1 MAMRAQQKGLEFIL
15 MIAPEIPAGVMGDPG
30 RIRQILLNLTGNALK
45 FTHKGEISVSVTP
58 EFERNDSVHLRFSVR
73 DTGIGIPP
81 DKQERIFSAFSQ
93 ADSSTTRKY
102 GGTGLGLSIC
112 RKLVELMKGKIGLL
126 SREGAGSEFW
136 FTLSLKKQKDLP
148 ERVRPGTIE
157 NSRIIAVDD
166 NSTNRRLIS
175 LLLDSWKCDYS
186 IASGGAAALET
197 LRRGTAGGRPFEIA
211 ILDMQMPEMD
221 GEELGRRI
229 IEDETIETPKMVVM
243 SSMGARGDAAR
254 LHELGFSAYLT
265 KPVKQ
270 SQLYDCLA
278 RIRGQTFVEEKTP
291 LITKYSLKESR
302 KASISILVAEDN
314 PVNQLVAVKI
324 LEKQGYRADVAA
336 NGLLAVK
343 ALEERPYDIVFMD
356 CQMPV
361 LDGYE
366 ASKKIRKEGLGKPGL
381 VIIAM
386 TANALKG
393 DREKCIQAGMDDYIA
408 KPVTPDHWRRCLT
421 DGRGNSSR
429 RLRNLWNT
437 VHLSMPPG
445 LRRTST
451 ETPTQ

>member
-1 MAMRAQQKGLEFIL
+1 M
-15 MIAPEIPAGVMGDPG
+15 
-30 RIRQILLNLTGNALK
+30 
-45 FTHKGEISVSVTP
+45 
-58 EFERNDSVHLRFSVR
+58 
-73 DTGIGIPP
+73 
-81 DKQERIFSAFSQ
+81 
-93 ADSSTTRKY
+93 
-102 GGTGLGLSIC
+102 
-112 RKLVELMKGKIGLL
+112 
-126 SREGAGSEFW
+126 
-136 FTLSLKKQKDLP
+136 
-148 ERVRPGTIE
+148 
-157 NSRIIAVDD
+157 DD

-366 ASKKIRKEGLGKPGL
+366 ASKRYGRKAWETR
-381 VIIAM
+381 A
-386 TANALKG
+386 G
-393 DREKCIQAGMDDYIA
+393 DNRHDRQC
-408 KPVTPDHWRRCLT
+408 P
-421 DGRGNSSR
+421 
-429 RLRNLWNT
+429 
-437 VHLSMPPG
+437 
-445 LRRTST
+445 
-451 ETPTQ
+451 